1 MSMYSILLVEDNPDD
16 EALTLRALRK
26 AGVASQVSVAR
37 DGREAIGMLLNRTAE
52 AGAVPRLVLLDLKL
66 PKLDGLEVLRAI
78 RADRRTQFIPVVM
91 LTSSRESEDVLASY
105 RDGANAY
112 VRKPLKFADFAQ
124 AVQTLSVFWL
134 QLNEAVPEESP
145 HPG

>member
-1 MSMYSILLVEDNPDD
+1 MYSILLVEDNPDD

-26 AGVASQVSVAR
+26 AGITSRVTVAR
-37 DGREAIGMLLNRTAE
+37 DGCEAMGILLNRPGE
-52 AGAVPRLVLLDLKL
+52 AGAFPRLVLLDLKL

-105 RDGANAY
+105 QNGANAY
-112 VRKPLKFADFAQ
+112 VRKPLKFADFTQ
-124 AVQTLSVFWL
+124 AVQTLSAFWL
-134 QLNEAVPEESP
+134 QLNEVVRDEPPLPA
-145 HPG
+145 

>member
-1 MSMYSILLVEDNPDD
+1 MSTYSILLVEDNPDD

-26 AGVASQVSVAR
+26 AGITSRVTVAR
-37 DGREAIGMLLNRTAE
+37 DGREAIGILLDRPGE
-52 AGAVPRLVLLDLKL
+52 ACAFPRLVLLDLKL

-105 RDGANAY
+105 RNGANAY
-112 VRKPLKFADFAQ
+112 VRKPLKFADFAE

-134 QLNEAVPEESP
+134 QLNEVVRDEPARPE
-145 HPG
+145 